1 MNVDILVIGG
11 GIAGLT
17 AAVEAAETGYSVA
30 LVEKNPYLGGRV
42 AQLTKYFPK
51 MCPPF
56 CGLEIFLKRLK
67 NCRNL
72 EVITNAKVKRV
83 EGVVGDFNVFIEKSP
98 RFVNENCTA
107 CGECEKVC
115 PIERPNDFDFG
126 MSKTKA
132 IYLPHDMAYPYRYV
146 IDPNA
151 CNRCGECV
159 KVCRYNA
166 IDLEDQPEEMT
177 INAKAIIVATGYNP
191 YDATKLET
199 LGFGSPNVITNMM
212 MERLVSPNGPTKGK
226 IVLNG
231 KVPKVVAFAQ
241 CAGSRDENHL
251 PYCSAICCLA
261 TMKHALYVREQIP
274 DSKVYIFY
282 IDVRAYGRYE
292 DFFKRVEEDENI
304 VFIRGKV
311 AKVESRDGKAVVYA
325 EDTLTGKRTELE
337 ADLVVLAVG
346 MQPTTAVERIE
357 GLEYDDYG
365 FVIEKEGIIPCGVAR
380 MPADVALSNRD
391 ATGAVVK
398 AIQVVRG
405 VR

>member
-11 GIAGLT
+11 GISGLT

-30 LVEKNPYLGGRV
+30 LIEKNPYLGGRV

-51 MCPPF
+51 MCPPY

-67 NCRNL
+67 NCDIK
-72 EVITNAKVKRV
+72 VITNAKVKRV
-83 EGVVGDFNVFIEKSP
+83 EGVAGNFNVFIEKMP

-115 PIERPNDFDFG
+115 PIERPSEFDFG
-126 MSKTKA
+126 LGKTKA
-132 IYLPHDMAYPYRYV
+132 IYLPHDMAYPYIYA

-151 CNRCGECV
+151 CNKCGECV

-191 YDATKLET
+191 YDANKLET
-199 LGFGSPNVITNMM
+199 LGFENPDVITNMM
-212 MERLVSPNGPTKGK
+212 MERLASPNGPTKGK
-226 IVLNG
+226 ILRLSDG
-231 KVPKVVAFAQ
+231 KEPKVVAFAQ

-261 TMKHALYVREQIP
+261 TMKHALYIREQIP

-292 DFFKRVEEDENI
+292 DFLKRVEEDENI
-304 VFIRGKV
+304 VFVRGKV
-311 AKVESRDGKAVVYA
+311 AKVESRDGKVVVHA
-325 EDTLTGKRTELE
+325 EDTLTGKRTEME

-380 MPADVALSNRD
+380 MPADVAMSNRD

-405 VR
+405 